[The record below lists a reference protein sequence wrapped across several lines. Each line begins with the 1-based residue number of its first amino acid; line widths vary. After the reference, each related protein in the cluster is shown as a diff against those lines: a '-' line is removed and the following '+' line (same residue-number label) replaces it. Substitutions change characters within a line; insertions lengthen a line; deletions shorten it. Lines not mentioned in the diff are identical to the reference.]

1 MALKSIIALAA
12 VASGVQA
19 ANYRR
24 VACPDGKNSATDA
37 RCCPFFAL
45 RDDLQANVF
54 LNECGEDTHEAV
66 RLSFHDAIAFSSS
79 LKAQGQP
86 AGGGADGSML
96 IFPDVEP
103 NFSANN
109 GISDSVDA
117 LLPVLAAHPDVSAGD
132 LIQFAGA
139 VAISNCPGAPK
150 LEFKAGRP
158 NATAPAPDGL
168 IPEPQDSVDKI
179 LARFA
184 DGGGFTPDEV
194 VALLASHSIAR
205 SDHVDPTI
213 TTGSVPFDSTP
224 FTFDTQIYLE
234 VLLNGTGF
242 PGSGNNVGE
251 VESPLPVGSGDN
263 VGELRLQSDFAIARD
278 SRTACTWQGFI
289 DQQQKMAS
297 AFQSAMA
304 KLAVVGQDTSNFVDC
319 TEVVPE
325 PTPGDG
331 KAATFPATKTQADV
345 QQVCADAFP
354 SLAADPGA
362 TETIIPHCPPGVP
375 DPAATDCGQA

>member
-1 MALKSIIALAA
+1 MAFKSIIAFAA

-19 ANYRR
+19 ANYKR
-24 VACPDGKNSATDA
+24 VACPDGKNSAVDA
-37 RCCPFFAL
+37 RCCTFFAL
-45 RDDLQANVF
+45 RDDLQANLF
-54 LNECGEDTHEAV
+54 DNQCGEDTHEAL

-79 LKAQGQP
+79 LKSQGQP

-103 NFSANN
+103 NFAANN
-109 GISDSVDA
+109 GISDSVQA
-117 LLPVLAAHPDVSAGD
+117 LLPFLASHSDVSAGD

-139 VAISNCPGAPK
+139 VGITNCPGAPK

-158 NATAPAPDGL
+158 NATAAAPDGL

-213 TTGSVPFDSTP
+213 SAVPFDSTP

-242 PGSGNNVGE
+242 PGSPNNTGE
-251 VESPLPVGSGDN
+251 VESPLPLGSGDN
-263 VGELRLQSDFAIARD
+263 VGEMRLQSDFAIARD

-297 AFQSAMA
+297 AFQAAMA
-304 KLAVVGQDTSNFVDC
+304 KLAVVGQDTTNFFDC
-319 TEVVPE
+319 SEAVPD
-325 PTPGDG
+325 PAPANG

-345 QQVCADAFP
+345 QQVCADTFP
-354 SLAADPGA
+354 SLAADPGP
-362 TETIIPHCPPGVP
+362 TETIIPHCP
-375 DPAATDCGQA
+375 DSETTC